1 MEKENKTK
9 EILDPMLE
17 IENEILEEL
26 KKEKKLNLQTLNKEG
41 IRRGN
46 FILTILQ
53 RMLGKL
59 MFKLKIRIVVLWDD
73 KELFTYEIPKN

>member
-1 MEKENKTK
+1 MEKANKTK
-9 EILDPMLE
+9 EILNPMSE
-17 IENEILEEL
+17 IEKEILDEL
-26 KKEKKLNLQTLNKEG
+26 DQEKKINLKTLNKLG
-41 IRRGN
+41 IRKGN

-59 MFKLKIRIVVLWDD
+59 MIKLKIRIVVLLDD

>member
-9 EILDPMLE
+9 EIVHPMLE
-17 IENEILEEL
+17 IEKEILDEL
-26 KKEKKLNLQTLNKEG
+26 KKEKKLNAQTLNKEG
-41 IRRGN
+41 VRRGN
-46 FILTILQ
+46 FILTLLQ

-73 KELFTYEIPKN
+73 KEIFTYEIPKN